1 MQDTTSIQDTFS
13 GVVGSFQTVNTSA
26 ILTDILLTTLISLG
40 LGILITLFYGFMN
53 RKKGICLEFA
63 VTIIATCSV
72 IGLII
77 AVIGTNIASAF
88 SLAGIMSIVR
98 FRSLQ
103 QKTSDIAYL
112 FIAMA
117 TGLTAGLGLVLPAL
131 LFVILTGVVLNGY
144 MILTGR
150 ICPET
155 RLLKISVPE
164 SMSFAGQFDDI
175 LKKHTLSYDLKRVR
189 LVSSGSVM
197 ELCYVVTLKDLSG
210 IDKLLSD
217 VREKNQNFNVVL
229 MYDADDAQ

>member
-1 MQDTTSIQDTFS
+1 MSETIETITDSIQ
-13 GVVGSFQTVNTSA
+13 TVSTTA
-26 ILTDILLTTLISLG
+26 VTTDILLTALISVG

-53 RKKGICLEFA
+53 RKKGFSVEFA

-103 QKTSDIAYL
+103 QKTSDIAFL
-112 FIAMA
+112 FVAMA

-131 LFVILTGVVLNGY
+131 VFVIVIGVLLNLY
-144 MILTGR
+144 SLVAGR
-150 ICPET
+150 VRPET
-155 RLLKISVPE
+155 RLLKICVPE
-164 SMSFAGQFDDI
+164 SMSFAGQFDSV
-175 LKKHTLSYDLKRVR
+175 LKASTLTYDLKRVR
-189 LVSSGSVM
+189 LISSGSVM
-197 ELCYVVTLKDLSG
+197 ELSYTITLKSLDG
-210 IDKLLSD
+210 VDKLLSD
-217 VREKNQNFNVVL
+217 VRELNNNFNVVL

>member
-1 MQDTTSIQDTFS
+1 MSETIETITDSIQ
-13 GVVGSFQTVNTSA
+13 TVSTTA
-26 ILTDILLTTLISLG
+26 VTTDILLTALISVG

-53 RKKGICLEFA
+53 RKKGFSVEFA

-103 QKTSDIAYL
+103 QKTSDIAFL
-112 FIAMA
+112 FVAMA

-131 LFVILTGVVLNGY
+131 VFVIVIGVLLNLY
-144 MILTGR
+144 SLVAGR
-150 ICPET
+150 VRPET
-155 RLLKISVPE
+155 RLLKICVPE
-164 SMSFAGQFDDI
+164 SMSFAGQFDSL
-175 LKKHTLSYDLKRVR
+175 LKASTLTYDLKRVR
-189 LVSSGSVM
+189 LISSGSVM
-197 ELCYVVTLKDLSG
+197 ELSYTITLKNLDG

-217 VREKNQNFNVVL
+217 VRELNNNFNVVL

>member
-1 MQDTTSIQDTFS
+1 MSETIETITDSIQ
-13 GVVGSFQTVNTSA
+13 TVSTTA
-26 ILTDILLTTLISLG
+26 VTTDILLTALISVG

-53 RKKGICLEFA
+53 RKKGFSVEFS

-103 QKTSDIAYL
+103 QKTSDIAFL
-112 FIAMA
+112 FVAMA
-117 TGLTAGLGLVLPAL
+117 TGLTVGLGLVLPAL
-131 LFVILTGVVLNGY
+131 VFVIVIGVLLNLY
-144 MILTGR
+144 SLVAGR
-150 ICPET
+150 VRPET
-155 RLLKISVPE
+155 RLLKICVPE
-164 SMSFAGQFDDI
+164 SMSFAGQFDSL
-175 LKKHTLSYDLKRVR
+175 LKASTLTYDLKRVR
-189 LVSSGSVM
+189 LISSGSVM
-197 ELCYVVTLKDLSG
+197 ELSYTITLKNLDG

-217 VREKNQNFNVVL
+217 VRELNNNFNVVL